1 MTQLDEFQEIRS
13 SADFSMITP
22 ELIRSG
28 FFALVLILGALILSA
43 GLKSRRRAA
52 FWASI
57 MWLAIL
63 GMITVVVYFFAFP
76 KIG

>member
-1 MTQLDEFQEIRS
+1 MTQLEELQEIRS

-43 GLKSRRRAA
+43 GLKSGRKAT
-52 FWASI
+52 FWTSI
-57 MWLAIL
+57 TWLAIL